1 MNYYGIQYK
10 LPFGGG
16 CYTVEAKSKRQA
28 IKIVKREM
36 KEMFHIKVKI
46 GEVFE
51 WKGEKPNG
59 N

>member
-1 MNYYGIQYK
+1 MNYYGVQYK

-16 CYTVEAKSKRQA
+16 SYVVEAKSKRQA
-28 IKIVKREM
+28 VRKVKHEM
-36 KEMFHIKVKI
+36 KEMFNIKVKI

>member
-1 MNYYGIQYK
+1 MNYYGVQYK

-16 CYTVEAKSKRQA
+16 CFIVEAKSKRQA
-28 IKIVKREM
+28 IRKIKREM
-36 KEMFHIKVKI
+36 KETFNIKVEI

-51 WKGEKPNG
+51 WKGEKPNV